1 MTSDLVTSNLLARQ
15 ARLAISP
22 ELLKEMLYLPD
33 DAEIFSAGVTI
44 DPDGRLASVYLHV
57 GHPDLPALSE
67 GETPPTVTPTY
78 EMTERPQA
86 IRMIDWGLA

>member
-1 MTSDLVTSNLLARQ
+1 MSDLSIRR

-33 DAEIFSAGVTI
+33 SAEIFSAGVTI

-57 GHPDLPALSE
+57 GHPDLPALVK
-67 GETPPTVTPTY
+67 GEAPPTITPTY
-78 EMTERPQA
+78 EMTERPQT